1 MGQTKDSV
9 DLLIVNFRNLMSRH
23 VFDIIV
29 VSYHRISIYSRHV
42 GLLESFS
49 EYSGVFLVKENEYSI
64 KAALFLGVF
73 PVALV
78 SLALE
83 ILLDSALSPVAEA
96 TLVHPKALSAD
107 TLGDGVNILG
117 TLQPVSW
124 SLGIKIFVIV
134 CLEWKPASFC
144 FLRVSELY
152 SLFKYN

>member
-1 MGQTKDSV
+1 
-9 DLLIVNFRNLMSRH
+9 LLIVNFGNLMSRH

-42 GLLESFS
+42 GLLESFG

-96 TLVHPKALSAD
+96 LLVLPQTLRAD
-107 TLGDGVNILG
+107 ALGDGVDVLR
-117 TLQPVSW
+117 TLQPVSG
-124 SLGIKIFVIV
+124 SLRIKLLVIV
-134 CLEWKPASFC
+134 GLKGEPAS
-144 FLRVSELY
+144 LSLLGVSEFY